1 MYFIVTPAKDEEKS
15 LPSTIYSIERQTVK
29 PVLWIIVDDGST
41 DNSPQII
48 ESAKKKH
55 DWIHSIHLNET
66 ARDLTIHYASV
77 CDIGLDYG
85 LKYCDENKIEYEYI
99 AIVDAD
105 MNLESTY
112 FENLIKEFVK
122 DSNLGIA
129 SGETWSIVGDR
140 VIPTKQRED
149 LPSGGHR
156 LWRKKCFEETG
167 GYSLTHAPD
176 SVSNVKAKLKGWNA
190 KRFKEYKAI
199 QTRMTSS
206 AEGLWKGWG
215 IQGKSAYYFDAHPL
229 YAVAK
234 ATRYLFKKPHY
245 IGLAYLMGYMDSY
258 INREEK
264 TEDEEIKNYYRYT
277 RPQEIKRIYW
287 NKLKKPFR

>member
-15 LPSTIYSIERQTVK
+15 LPSTIYSIERQTTK

-41 DNSPQII
+41 DFTPQII

-55 DWIHSIHLNET
+55 DWIHSIHLKET

-85 LKYCDENKIEYEYI
+85 IKYCDENKIEYKYI
-99 AIVDAD
+99 ALVDAD

-112 FENLIKEFVK
+112 FENLIKEFVN

-129 SGETWSIVGDR
+129 SGETWSIDGDR
-140 VIPTKQRED
+140 VIPAKQRED

-176 SVSNVKAKLKGWNA
+176 SVSNVKAKLKGWKT

-199 QTRMTSS
+199 QTRMTNS
-206 AEGLWKGWG
+206 AEGLWKGWE
-215 IQGKSAYYFDAHPL
+215 IVGKSAYYFDTHPL
-229 YAVAK
+229 YVIAK
-234 ATRYLFKKPHY
+234 AIRYLLKKPHY
-245 IGLAYLMGYMDSY
+245 IGLAYIMGYINSY

-264 TEDEEIKNYYRYT
+264 TEDEEIMNYYRYT
-277 RPQEIKRIYW
+277 LPQEIKRMYW
-287 NKLKKPFR
+287 NKFKKPFR